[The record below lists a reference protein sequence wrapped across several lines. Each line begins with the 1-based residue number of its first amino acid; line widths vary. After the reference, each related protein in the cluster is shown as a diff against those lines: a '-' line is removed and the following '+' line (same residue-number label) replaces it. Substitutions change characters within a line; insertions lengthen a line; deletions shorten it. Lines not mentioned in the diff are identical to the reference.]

1 MYKKIRRALVAVA
14 VATALMMCA
23 LVTGTLY
30 RFAQEQAKAGLIQ
43 LADTLAAMLEGRED
57 AAAFLSSG
65 VYAERVTLIASDGA
79 VLYESD
85 RSAEGMDNHQARREI
100 AEALE
105 TGEGFAVRASA
116 TMGENRLYYARRL
129 DSGAV
134 LRVSGAQR
142 TLLATLGSILTWV
155 VLGALGCVALAAL
168 AARGITNRLVRPIN
182 RINLERPLESDTYGE
197 LSPVLRRMEE
207 QNRRIAG
214 QLTRLETQR
223 SELDAILGGM
233 REGLALLDQ
242 HHAVLTMN
250 GAARQLL
257 GVTGDPT
264 GQTLLAVAR
273 HEALA
278 RLLDAG
284 RGEERVILDGR
295 VLRVSASGIEQGGM
309 CLLFQDVTAQEA
321 AERSRREF
329 SANVSHELRTP
340 LTTVSGY
347 AELLSEGMVEPEDV
361 RKLGG
366 CILRE
371 SRRLLSLIEDILRL
385 SRLDESV
392 AGEQQPC
399 DLLALSR
406 TCAEKLRGMA
416 EERGVTLAVDGAPA
430 TVTGDRV
437 LLEEMLT
444 NLLENGIKYN
454 RPGGHVWVT
463 VGAAEGQPFA
473 RVRDDGVGIA
483 PEHQARV
490 FERFY
495 RVDKSRSKQTGG
507 TGLGLSIVKHGA
519 MLHHARVCLES
530 EPGQGTAV
538 TLTFPA
544 QAASKSTG
552 EAGDPLREDQPGGQ
566 PAAQRP

>member
-1 MYKKIRRALVAVA
+1 M
-14 VATALMMCA
+14 
-23 LVTGTLY
+23 
-30 RFAQEQAKAGLIQ
+30 
-43 LADTLAAMLEGRED
+43 
-57 AAAFLSSG
+57 
-65 VYAERVTLIASDGA
+65 
-79 VLYESD
+79 
-85 RSAEGMDNHQARREI
+85 
-100 AEALE
+100 
-105 TGEGFAVRASA
+105 
-116 TMGENRLYYARRL
+116 
-129 DSGAV
+129 

-142 TLLATLGSILTWV
+142 TLLATLGSILMWV
-155 VLGALGCVALAAL
+155 VLGALVCVALAAL

-182 RINLERPLESDTYGE
+182 QINLEHPLESDTYGE

-214 QLTRLETQR
+214 QLMSLEAQR
-223 SELDAILGGM
+223 GELDAILGGM
-233 REGLALLDQ
+233 REGLALLDR

-250 GAARQLL
+250 EAARQLL

-273 HEALA
+273 HEALV

-361 RKLGG
+361 RRLGG

-385 SRLDESV
+385 SRLDEGV

-399 DLLALSR
+399 DLLVLAR

-444 NLLENGIKYN
+444 NLLENGVKYN

-463 VGAAEGQPFA
+463 AGVEAGQPFA

-483 PEHQARV
+483 QEHQARV

-519 MLHHARVCLES
+519 MLHHARVSLAS
-530 EPGQGTAV
+530 QPGQGTTV

-544 QAASKSTG
+544 RATLESV
-552 EAGDPLREDQPGGQ
+552 E
-566 PAAQRP
+566 